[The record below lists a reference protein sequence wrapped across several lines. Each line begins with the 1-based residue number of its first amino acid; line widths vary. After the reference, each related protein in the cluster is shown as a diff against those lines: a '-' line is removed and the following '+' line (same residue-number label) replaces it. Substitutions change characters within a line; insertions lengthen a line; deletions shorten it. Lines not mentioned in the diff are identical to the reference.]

1 MNDLDKDIKLFLVL
15 LAYLI
20 IGGLILGVLV

>member
-15 LAYLI
+15 LTYLI
-20 IGGLILGVLV
+20 VGGLLIGVLI